1 MYLSFVWTLLI
12 SFASIYLA
20 HRIWDHFKATYTSK
34 QTKNLVEIQ
43 TIKYKQMVEELTR
56 NAGVLTPNPN
66 SPTSDPALAQP
77 LASAYLSP
85 EEKNWMVQ
93 QLQDFINGPGPGQG
107 PEPEN

>member
-1 MYLSFVWTLLI
+1 MYSSFVWTLLI

-56 NAGVLTPNPN
+56 NKGVLTPNP
-66 SPTSDPALAQP
+66 DPDLDQP